1 MIPKTSSLS
10 IPYLDPAT
18 KVSELTQYSK
28 ELADRLEWAL
38 GVAGVSE
45 RVIAMDPVNAK
56 LSNHE
61 TRLVAAEKKVATAE
75 SKIAATDKNV
85 STLTGKVKAIETA
98 QAAPTSSKPALA
110 AQWTANALTAIKDA
124 RLGLVF
130 IVIDATRS
138 AAIPNGDVMAT
149 LPAGYRPASDIT
161 VTGSQ
166 SIGGAAGPL
175 VATIN
180 SAGEVRLWPGTTANK
195 RAAFSTFWA
204 AA

>member
-56 LSNHE
+56 LANHE
-61 TRLVAAEKKVATAE
+61 KRLVTVEKKVATAE
-75 SKIAATDKNV
+75 SQI
-85 STLTGKVKAIETA
+85 KAMETA

-110 AQWTANALTAIKDA
+110 AQWTANGLTAIKDP

-130 IVIDATRS
+130 IVLDATRS
-138 AAIPNGDVMAT
+138 AAIPNGAELAT
-149 LPAGYRPASDIT
+149 LPAGFRPPIT
-161 VTGSQ
+161 LSVTGTQ
-166 SIGGAAGPL
+166 SEGGAAGAL
-175 VATIN
+175 AVVIGTDGI
-180 SAGEVRLWPGTTANK
+180 VKVWPGSTSNK
-195 RAAFSTFWA
+195 RASVSTFWA